1 MRSSSIIEEDEGS
14 DALSL
19 SNVVIKT
26 LPVNENE
33 RETDSDRSSVSL
45 AELDSHVY
53 ELAKRRWL
61 ILGAY
66 CLLTLSA
73 GSSWLCFPAVSN
85 IMQRYY
91 KISILSVNMLSI
103 IFGIAIILASLPFA
117 AILEKY
123 GLSFTLKLSGLL
135 NLIGAG
141 VRYFGSNPETG
152 YWNLLIG
159 NLFTALSVAGFLF
172 LPGKIAVAWFGI
184 SEIGKATSICI
195 AFDALGSGLGFLHA
209 TMMIGNHD
217 NIELIEKDIHSFLI
231 AQSVPA
237 VAVFL
242 CTLLFVKNNPKTP
255 PNIMELQQEQEKE
268 EYHSLIKGRK
278 NSSDNENDRKPSLN
292 QFQYLDLKTAIWKL
306 LRNRQFHLIVHM
318 QGITA
323 TIEGI
328 YEMLLN
334 ELLIKLYPGYEKNIG
349 MIGFIAVILGFGTNI
364 LVGLIIDKT
373 SASRM
378 VSILV
383 FLMTTLCCVIWT
395 LLLEYIHNFFALA
408 IIFCLLMSICTA
420 YYTIAFAHSAQVTAP
435 ISPAATGVMLVLTSQ
450 IYDTLGSF
458 AITEI
463 LEYFGSFGVN
473 CTAII
478 ICSFAII
485 LAFMIKDKVN
495 EKPVLI

>member
-1 MRSSSIIEEDEGS
+1 MKLSSISEEDEGT
-14 DALSL
+14 DTLSL
-19 SNVVIKT
+19 SDVVIKT
-26 LPVNENE
+26 LPATENE
-33 RETDSDRSSVSL
+33 SKTDSNRSSVSL
-45 AELDSHVY
+45 AELDNHVY

-91 KISILSVNMLSI
+91 KINVLSVNMLSI

-141 VRYFGSNPETG
+141 VRYFGSNPKTG

-172 LPGKIAVAWFGI
+172 LPGKVAVAWFGI
-184 SEIGKATSICI
+184 SEIGKATAICI
-195 AFDALGSGLGFLHA
+195 AFDALGSGAGFLHA
-209 TMMIGNHD
+209 TMMIENHE
-217 NIELIEKDIHSFLI
+217 NIELIEKNIHSFLI
-231 AQSVPA
+231 SQSVPA
-237 VAVFL
+237 IAVFL
-242 CTLLFVKNNPKTP
+242 YTLFIVKNNPKTP
-255 PNIMELQQEQEKE
+255 PNIIEQQQEQEKE
-268 EYHSLIKGRK
+268 ECRNLIKGK
-278 NSSDNENDRKPSLN
+278 KYGSDNENDRKSLN
-292 QFQYLDLKTAIWKL
+292 QFQYLDLKTAILKL
-306 LRNRQFHLIVHM
+306 FKNKQFHLIVHV

-334 ELLIKLYPGYEKNIG
+334 ELLIKLYPGYEKSIG

-378 VSILV
+378 VSVLV

-395 LLLEYIHNFFALA
+395 LLLEYIDSFFALA
-408 IIFCLLMSICTA
+408 IVFCLLMSICTA

-450 IYDTLGSF
+450 IYDTIGSF
-458 AITEI
+458 AVTEI

-473 CTAII
+473 CTAIL
-478 ICSFAII
+478 ICSIAVI
-485 LAFMIKDKVN
+485 LSFMIKDKVN
-495 EKPVLI
+495 GKPVLV

>member
-1 MRSSSIIEEDEGS
+1 MKLSSISEEDEGT
-14 DALSL
+14 DTLSL
-19 SNVVIKT
+19 SDVVIKT
-26 LPVNENE
+26 LPATENE
-33 RETDSDRSSVSL
+33 SKTDSNRSSVSL
-45 AELDSHVY
+45 AELDNHVY

-91 KISILSVNMLSI
+91 KINVLSVNMLSI

-172 LPGKIAVAWFGI
+172 LPGKVAVAWFGI
-184 SEIGKATSICI
+184 SEIGKATAICI
-195 AFDALGSGLGFLHA
+195 AFDALGSGAGFLHA
-209 TMMIGNHD
+209 TMMIENHE
-217 NIELIEKDIHSFLI
+217 NIELIEKNIHSFLI
-231 AQSVPA
+231 SQSVPA
-237 VAVFL
+237 IAVFL
-242 CTLLFVKNNPKTP
+242 YTLFIVKNNPKTP
-255 PNIMELQQEQEKE
+255 PNIIEQQQEQEKE
-268 EYHSLIKGRK
+268 EYRNLIKGK
-278 NSSDNENDRKPSLN
+278 KYGSDNENDRKSLN
-292 QFQYLDLKTAIWKL
+292 QFQYLDLKTAILKL
-306 LRNRQFHLIVHM
+306 FKNKQFHLIVHV

-334 ELLIKLYPGYEKNIG
+334 ELLIKLYPGYEKSIG

-378 VSILV
+378 VSVLV

-395 LLLEYIHNFFALA
+395 LLLEYIDSFFALA
-408 IIFCLLMSICTA
+408 IVFCLLMSICTA

-450 IYDTLGSF
+450 IYDTIGSF
-458 AITEI
+458 AVTEI

-473 CTAII
+473 CTAIL
-478 ICSFAII
+478 ICSIAVI
-485 LAFMIKDKVN
+485 LSFMIKDKVN
-495 EKPVLI
+495 GKPVLV

>member
-1 MRSSSIIEEDEGS
+1 MKLSSISEEDEGT
-14 DALSL
+14 DTLSL
-19 SNVVIKT
+19 SDVVIKT
-26 LPVNENE
+26 LPATENE
-33 RETDSDRSSVSL
+33 SKTDSNRSSVSL
-45 AELDSHVY
+45 AELDNHVY

-91 KISILSVNMLSI
+91 KINVLSVNMLSI

-172 LPGKIAVAWFGI
+172 LPGKVAVAWFGI
-184 SEIGKATSICI
+184 SEIGKATAICI
-195 AFDALGSGLGFLHA
+195 AFDALGSGAGFLHA
-209 TMMIGNHD
+209 TMMIENHE
-217 NIELIEKDIHSFLI
+217 NIELIEKNIHSFLI
-231 AQSVPA
+231 SQSVPA
-237 VAVFL
+237 IAVFL
-242 CTLLFVKNNPKTP
+242 YTLFIVKDNPKTP
-255 PNIMELQQEQEKE
+255 PNIIELQQEQEKE
-268 EYHSLIKGRK
+268 EYRNLIKGK
-278 NSSDNENDRKPSLN
+278 KYGSDNENDRKSLN
-292 QFQYLDLKTAIWKL
+292 QFQYLDLKTAILKL
-306 LRNRQFHLIVHM
+306 FKNKQFHLIVHV

-334 ELLIKLYPGYEKNIG
+334 ELLIKLYPGYEKSIG

-378 VSILV
+378 VSVLV

-395 LLLEYIHNFFALA
+395 LLLEYIDSFFALA
-408 IIFCLLMSICTA
+408 IVFCLLMSICTA

-450 IYDTLGSF
+450 IYDTIGSF
-458 AITEI
+458 AVTEI

-473 CTAII
+473 CTAIL
-478 ICSFAII
+478 ICSIAVI
-485 LAFMIKDKVN
+485 LSFMIKDKVN
-495 EKPVLI
+495 GKPVLV

>member
-1 MRSSSIIEEDEGS
+1 MKLSSISEEDEGT
-14 DALSL
+14 DTLSL
-19 SNVVIKT
+19 SDVVIKT
-26 LPVNENE
+26 LPATENE
-33 RETDSDRSSVSL
+33 SKTDSNRSSVSL
-45 AELDSHVY
+45 AELDNHVY

-91 KISILSVNMLSI
+91 KINVLSVNMLSI

-172 LPGKIAVAWFGI
+172 LPGKVAVAWFGI
-184 SEIGKATSICI
+184 SEIGKATAICI
-195 AFDALGSGLGFLHA
+195 AFDALGSGAGFLHA
-209 TMMIGNHD
+209 TMMIENHE
-217 NIELIEKDIHSFLI
+217 NIELIEKNIHSFLI
-231 AQSVPA
+231 SQSVPA
-237 VAVFL
+237 IAVFL
-242 CTLLFVKNNPKTP
+242 YTLFIVKNNPKTP
-255 PNIMELQQEQEKE
+255 PNIIEQQQEQEKE
-268 EYHSLIKGRK
+268 EYRNLIKGK
-278 NSSDNENDRKPSLN
+278 KYGSDNENDRKSLN
-292 QFQYLDLKTAIWKL
+292 QFQYLDLKTAILKL
-306 LRNRQFHLIVHM
+306 FKNKQFHLIVHV

-334 ELLIKLYPGYEKNIG
+334 ELLIKLYPGYEKSIG

-373 SASRM
+373 CASRM
-378 VSILV
+378 VSVLV

-395 LLLEYIHNFFALA
+395 LLLEYIDSFFALA
-408 IIFCLLMSICTA
+408 IVFCLLMSICTA

-450 IYDTLGSF
+450 IYDTIGSF
-458 AITEI
+458 AVTEI

-473 CTAII
+473 CTAIL
-478 ICSFAII
+478 ICSIAVI
-485 LAFMIKDKVN
+485 LSFMIKDKVN
-495 EKPVLI
+495 GKPVLV

>member
-1 MRSSSIIEEDEGS
+1 MKLSSISEEDEGT
-14 DALSL
+14 DTLSL
-19 SNVVIKT
+19 SDVVIKT
-26 LPVNENE
+26 LPATENE
-33 RETDSDRSSVSL
+33 SKTDSNRSSVSL
-45 AELDSHVY
+45 AELDNHVY

-91 KISILSVNMLSI
+91 KINVLSVNMLSI

-172 LPGKIAVAWFGI
+172 LPGKVAVAWFGI
-184 SEIGKATSICI
+184 SEIGKATAICI
-195 AFDALGSGLGFLHA
+195 AFDALGSGAGFLHA
-209 TMMIGNHD
+209 TMMIENHE
-217 NIELIEKDIHSFLI
+217 NIELIEKNIHSFLI
-231 AQSVPA
+231 SQIVPA
-237 VAVFL
+237 IAVFL
-242 CTLLFVKNNPKTP
+242 YTLFIVKNNPKTP
-255 PNIMELQQEQEKE
+255 PNIIELQQEQEKE
-268 EYHSLIKGRK
+268 EYRNLIKGK
-278 NSSDNENDRKPSLN
+278 KYGSDNENDRKSLN
-292 QFQYLDLKTAIWKL
+292 QFQYLDLKTAILKL
-306 LRNRQFHLIVHM
+306 FKNKQFHLIVHV

-334 ELLIKLYPGYEKNIG
+334 ELLIKLYPGYEKSIG

-378 VSILV
+378 VSVLV

-395 LLLEYIHNFFALA
+395 LLLEYIDSFFALA
-408 IIFCLLMSICTA
+408 IVFCLLMSICTA

-450 IYDTLGSF
+450 IYDTIGSF
-458 AITEI
+458 AVTEI

-473 CTAII
+473 CTAIL
-478 ICSFAII
+478 ICSIAVI
-485 LAFMIKDKVN
+485 LSFMIKDKVN
-495 EKPVLI
+495 GKPVLV

>member
-1 MRSSSIIEEDEGS
+1 
-14 DALSL
+14 
-19 SNVVIKT
+19 
-26 LPVNENE
+26 
-33 RETDSDRSSVSL
+33 
-45 AELDSHVY
+45 
-53 ELAKRRWL
+53 
-61 ILGAY
+61 
-66 CLLTLSA
+66 
-73 GSSWLCFPAVSN
+73 
-85 IMQRYY
+85 
-91 KISILSVNMLSI
+91 
-103 IFGIAIILASLPFA
+103 
-117 AILEKY
+117 
-123 GLSFTLKLSGLL
+123 
-135 NLIGAG
+135 
-141 VRYFGSNPETG
+141 
-152 YWNLLIG
+152 
-159 NLFTALSVAGFLF
+159 
-172 LPGKIAVAWFGI
+172 
-184 SEIGKATSICI
+184 
-195 AFDALGSGLGFLHA
+195 
-209 TMMIGNHD
+209 
-217 NIELIEKDIHSFLI
+217 
-231 AQSVPA
+231 
-237 VAVFL
+237 
-242 CTLLFVKNNPKTP
+242 
-255 PNIMELQQEQEKE
+255 
-268 EYHSLIKGRK
+268 
-278 NSSDNENDRKPSLN
+278 
-292 QFQYLDLKTAIWKL
+292 
-306 LRNRQFHLIVHM
+306 
-318 QGITA
+318 
-323 TIEGI
+323 
-328 YEMLLN
+328 MLLN

>member
-1 MRSSSIIEEDEGS
+1 MKLSSISEEDEGT
-14 DALSL
+14 DTLSL
-19 SNVVIKT
+19 SDVVIKT
-26 LPVNENE
+26 LPATENE
-33 RETDSDRSSVSL
+33 SKTDSNRSSVSL
-45 AELDSHVY
+45 AELDNHVY

-91 KISILSVNMLSI
+91 KINVLSVNMLSI

-172 LPGKIAVAWFGI
+172 LPGKVAVAWFGI
-184 SEIGKATSICI
+184 SEIGKVTAICI
-195 AFDALGSGLGFLHA
+195 AFDALGSGAGFLHA
-209 TMMIGNHD
+209 TMMIENHE
-217 NIELIEKDIHSFLI
+217 NIELIEKNIHSFLI
-231 AQSVPA
+231 SQSVPA
-237 VAVFL
+237 IAVFL
-242 CTLLFVKNNPKTP
+242 YTLFIVKNNPKTP
-255 PNIMELQQEQEKE
+255 PNIIELQQEQVKE
-268 EYHSLIKGRK
+268 EYRNLIKGK
-278 NSSDNENDRKPSLN
+278 KYGSDNENDRKSLN
-292 QFQYLDLKTAIWKL
+292 QFQYLDLKTAILKL
-306 LRNRQFHLIVHM
+306 FKNKQFHLIVHV

-334 ELLIKLYPGYEKNIG
+334 ELLIKLYPGYEKSIG

-378 VSILV
+378 VSVLV

-395 LLLEYIHNFFALA
+395 LLLEYIDSFFALA
-408 IIFCLLMSICTA
+408 IVFCLLMSICTA

-450 IYDTLGSF
+450 IYDTIGSF
-458 AITEI
+458 AVTEI

-473 CTAII
+473 CTAIL
-478 ICSFAII
+478 ICSIAVV
-485 LAFMIKDKVN
+485 LSFMIKNKVN
-495 EKPVLI
+495 RKPVLV

>member
-1 MRSSSIIEEDEGS
+1 MKLSSISEEDEGT
-14 DALSL
+14 DTLSL
-19 SNVVIKT
+19 SDVVIKT
-26 LPVNENE
+26 LPATENE
-33 RETDSDRSSVSL
+33 SKTDSNRSSVSV
-45 AELDSHVY
+45 AELDNHVY

-91 KISILSVNMLSI
+91 KINVLSVNMLSI

-172 LPGKIAVAWFGI
+172 LPGKVAVAWFGI
-184 SEIGKATSICI
+184 SEIGKATAICI
-195 AFDALGSGLGFLHA
+195 AFDALGSGAGFLHA
-209 TMMIGNHD
+209 TMMIENHE
-217 NIELIEKDIHSFLI
+217 NIELIEKNIHSFLI
-231 AQSVPA
+231 SQSVPA
-237 VAVFL
+237 IAVFL
-242 CTLLFVKNNPKTP
+242 YTLFIVKNNPKTP
-255 PNIMELQQEQEKE
+255 PNIIELQQEQEKE
-268 EYHSLIKGRK
+268 EYRNLIKGK
-278 NSSDNENDRKPSLN
+278 KYGSDNENDRKSLN
-292 QFQYLDLKTAIWKL
+292 QFQYLDLKTAILKL
-306 LRNRQFHLIVHM
+306 FKNKQFHLIVHV

-334 ELLIKLYPGYEKNIG
+334 ELLIKLYPGYEKSIG

-378 VSILV
+378 VSVLV

-395 LLLEYIHNFFALA
+395 LLLEYIDSFFTLA
-408 IIFCLLMSICTA
+408 IVFCLLMSICTA

-450 IYDTLGSF
+450 IYDTIGSF
-458 AITEI
+458 AVTEI

-473 CTAII
+473 CTAIL
-478 ICSFAII
+478 ICSIAVI
-485 LAFMIKDKVN
+485 LSFMIKDKVN
-495 EKPVLI
+495 GKPVLV

>member
-1 MRSSSIIEEDEGS
+1 MKLSSISEEDEGT
-14 DALSL
+14 DTLSL
-19 SNVVIKT
+19 SDVVIKT
-26 LPVNENE
+26 LPATENE
-33 RETDSDRSSVSL
+33 SKTDSNRSSVSL
-45 AELDSHVY
+45 AELDNHVY

-91 KISILSVNMLSI
+91 KINVLSVNMLSI

-172 LPGKIAVAWFGI
+172 LPGKVAVAWFGI
-184 SEIGKATSICI
+184 SEIGKATAICI
-195 AFDALGSGLGFLHA
+195 AFDALGSGAGFLHA
-209 TMMIGNHD
+209 TMMIENHE
-217 NIELIEKDIHSFLI
+217 NIELIEKNIHSFLI
-231 AQSVPA
+231 SQSVPA
-237 VAVFL
+237 IAVFL
-242 CTLLFVKNNPKTP
+242 YTLFIVKNNPKTP
-255 PNIMELQQEQEKE
+255 PNIIEQQQEQEKE
-268 EYHSLIKGRK
+268 EYRNLIKGK
-278 NSSDNENDRKPSLN
+278 KYGSDNENDRKSLN
-292 QFQYLDLKTAIWKL
+292 QFQYLDLKTAILKL
-306 LRNRQFHLIVHM
+306 FKNKQFHLIVHV

-334 ELLIKLYPGYEKNIG
+334 ELLIKLYPGYEKSIG

-373 SASRM
+373 RASRM
-378 VSILV
+378 VSVLV

-395 LLLEYIHNFFALA
+395 LLLEYIDSFFALA
-408 IIFCLLMSICTA
+408 IVFCLLMSICTA

-450 IYDTLGSF
+450 IYDTIGSF
-458 AITEI
+458 AVTEI

-473 CTAII
+473 CTAIL
-478 ICSFAII
+478 ICSIAVI
-485 LAFMIKDKVN
+485 LSFMIKDNVN
-495 EKPVLI
+495 GKPVLV

>member
-1 MRSSSIIEEDEGS
+1 MKLSSISEEDEGT
-14 DALSL
+14 DTLSL
-19 SNVVIKT
+19 SDVVIKT
-26 LPVNENE
+26 LPATENE
-33 RETDSDRSSVSL
+33 SKTDSNRSSVSL
-45 AELDSHVY
+45 AELDNHVY

-91 KISILSVNMLSI
+91 KINVLSVNMLSI

-172 LPGKIAVAWFGI
+172 LPGKVAVAWFGI
-184 SEIGKATSICI
+184 SEIGKATAICI
-195 AFDALGSGLGFLHA
+195 AFDALGSGAGFLHA
-209 TMMIGNHD
+209 TTMIENHE
-217 NIELIEKDIHSFLI
+217 NIELIEKNIHSFLI
-231 AQSVPA
+231 SQSVPA
-237 VAVFL
+237 IAVFL
-242 CTLLFVKNNPKTP
+242 YTLFIVKNNPKIP
-255 PNIMELQQEQEKE
+255 PNIIELQQEQEKE
-268 EYHSLIKGRK
+268 EYRNLIKGK
-278 NSSDNENDRKPSLN
+278 KHGSDNENDRKSLN
-292 QFQYLDLKTAIWKL
+292 QFQYLDLKTAILKL
-306 LRNRQFHLIVHM
+306 FKNKQFHLIVHV

-334 ELLIKLYPGYEKNIG
+334 ELLIKLYPGYEKSIG

-378 VSILV
+378 VSVLV

-395 LLLEYIHNFFALA
+395 LLLEYIDSFFALA
-408 IIFCLLMSICTA
+408 IVFCLLMSICTA

-450 IYDTLGSF
+450 IYDTIGSF
-458 AITEI
+458 AVTEI

-473 CTAII
+473 CTAIL
-478 ICSFAII
+478 ICSIAVV
-485 LAFMIKDKVN
+485 LSFMIKNKVN
-495 EKPVLI
+495 RKPVLV

>member
-1 MRSSSIIEEDEGS
+1 MKLSSISEEDEGT
-14 DALSL
+14 DTLSL
-19 SNVVIKT
+19 SDVVIKT
-26 LPVNENE
+26 LPATENE
-33 RETDSDRSSVSL
+33 SKTDSNRSSVSL
-45 AELDSHVY
+45 AELDNHVY

-91 KISILSVNMLSI
+91 KINVLSVNMLSI

-172 LPGKIAVAWFGI
+172 LPGKVAVAWFGI
-184 SEIGKATSICI
+184 SEIGKATAICI
-195 AFDALGSGLGFLHA
+195 AFDALGSGAGFLHA
-209 TMMIGNHD
+209 TMMIENHE
-217 NIELIEKDIHSFLI
+217 NIELIEKNIHSFLI
-231 AQSVPA
+231 SQSVPA
-237 VAVFL
+237 IAVFL
-242 CTLLFVKNNPKTP
+242 YTLFIIKNNPKTP
-255 PNIMELQQEQEKE
+255 PNIIELQQEQEKE
-268 EYHSLIKGRK
+268 EYRNLIKGK
-278 NSSDNENDRKPSLN
+278 KYGSDNENDRKSLN
-292 QFQYLDLKTAIWKL
+292 QFQYLDLKTAILKL
-306 LRNRQFHLIVHM
+306 FKNKQFHLIVHV

-334 ELLIKLYPGYEKNIG
+334 ELLIKLYPGYEKSIG

-378 VSILV
+378 VSVLV

-395 LLLEYIHNFFALA
+395 LLLEYTDSFFALA
-408 IIFCLLMSICTA
+408 IVFCLLMSICTA

-450 IYDTLGSF
+450 IYDTIGSF
-458 AITEI
+458 AVTEI

-473 CTAII
+473 CTAIL
-478 ICSFAII
+478 ICSIAVI
-485 LAFMIKDKVN
+485 LSFMIKDKVN
-495 EKPVLI
+495 GKPVLV